1 MINSTKLLTNEL
13 EKVGFHPVYVPVN
26 EKKRLKVFGVEF
38 VYLYLFGIAVAG
50 VGWLA
55 ENFARLF
62 TQGIWDCRFHLL
74 PFISPYALIPF
85 AFRILLGDPDKIA
98 FFGHRVFKTENRK
111 TAVLSNILCLSLI
124 CGAVFLGE
132 LAIGNM
138 WEKFFGVQLWNYS
151 SFPLQVTQYAG
162 LVPSL
167 AYGGGA
173 YLIFRLVYKPVLRLL
188 QNKVNFKIAKAI
200 CCTLG
205 VAIVLDTLAMA
216 LQIIILKQPPV
227 YWSVK
232 VW

>member
-1 MINSTKLLTNEL
+1 MINSMRLLTDEL
-13 EKVGFHPVYVPVN
+13 EKMALRPVYVPVN
-26 EKKRLKVFGVEF
+26 EKKRVKIFGVELA
-38 VYLYLFGIAVAG
+38 YLYLFGIGTAF

-55 ENFARLF
+55 ENLARLF

-85 AFRILLGDPDKIA
+85 AFQILLGDPDSIA
-98 FFGHRVFKTENRK
+98 FFGHKAFKKENKR
-111 TAVLSNILCLSLI
+111 TAVLSNLLCLSLI
-124 CGAVFLGE
+124 CGAVFAGE
-132 LAIGNM
+132 LVVGNM
-138 WEKFFGVQLWNYS
+138 WERCFGVELWDYS
-151 SFPLQVTQYAG
+151 DFPLQVTQYAG

-173 YLIFRLVYKPVLRLL
+173 YLIFRFVYKPVIKLL

-205 VAIVLDTLAMA
+205 VAIVLDTLAMGLYIA
-216 LQIIILKQPPV
+216 VLKTPPV